1 MLAVVWGVE
10 LFHLYVYFAQFSVIT
25 DHKPII
31 GIFQNHKQTSPRIER
46 WKLRLIPYD
55 CQLLYCLGRD
65 AGNPADFMSR
75 HPSSTAPEEPNL
87 AEVYVNFVSINA
99 VQRQ

>member
-25 DHKPII
+25 DHKPIWH
-31 GIFQNHKQTSPRIER
+31 QNHKQTSPRIER

-55 CQLLYCLGRD
+55 CQLLYRLGRD
-65 AGNPADFMSR
+65 AGNPPDFMSR

-87 AEVYVNFVSINA
+87 AEVNVNFVSINA